1 MCTNITDL
9 YLLSNILYY
18 IFEEKQILTY
28 SVRLMYCCIHHFQQF
43 QFFHMR
49 RTHSGHCVGEICG
62 GLTALGLCGI
72 MKVW

>member
-43 QFFHMR
+43 QF
-49 RTHSGHCVGEICG
+49 T
-62 GLTALGLCGI
+62 
-72 MKVW
+72 KVIILYLETNC

>member
-43 QFFHMR
+43 QFS
-49 RTHSGHCVGEICG
+49 T
-62 GLTALGLCGI
+62 
-72 MKVW
+72 